1 MSVAALSLFLSKMIP
16 FGTWVHARASTNHH
30 TRFNL
35 RSRGRGARWPVLS
48 LWDRAKQLCNLK
60 RRPWFH
66 TASSPRAESGPIP
79 LHFMDFVS
87 IQSSLGIPG
96 HTLSSLYGGE
106 VARFVAG
113 GPHLWCSSVW
123 LPRAPRKQGIALYY
137 IFRSLVRRDTIICAQ
152 QESEREGIF
161 LVATT

>member
-96 HTLSSLYGGE
+96 RTLSSLYGGE

-113 GPHLWCSSVW
+113 GPHHSGVQYGCHVPRGNRGSLYTISFAASSEGTLLYVRNR
-123 LPRAPRKQGIALYY
+123 RAKEKG
-137 IFRSLVRRDTIICAQ
+137 F
-152 QESEREGIF
+152 F
-161 LVATT
+161 